1 LRRSITINPLYSARQ
16 VFRDSVAAPLLS
28 GANFSPVFGALKQI
42 GESATREKLE
52 SRGIIGGQI
61 FTGTNEDLSRI
72 LGELQTGKMGMSQ
85 FIARA
90 EAISMEADALTRR
103 AQYDSYIAQGLSE
116 MEATMMSLESMNFNR
131 KGVSPSVRL
140 ASTLIPFFNAQLQ
153 SLDVLYR
160 AATGKMPMNERLDI
174 QGKLLRR
181 GALLAGTAIAYAL
194 LMQDDDTY
202 KNATPDEKYGNFFI
216 HIPGMKE
223 SLRVPVPFEVGYIFK
238 SLPEAI
244 VNIMNSKEGGEEAL
258 KAFTNI
264 AIQTIPGGSSALMPA
279 AAKPLLENLTGYS
292 FFTGRQLE
300 TKAEQMEK
308 AEFRFRDN
316 TSELAKQIGAMTGTS
331 PIKVDNLIRGYT
343 GSMGVAMVQAFNF
356 AMPTAGTPEQAAKRL
371 SDAPVIGPLFQP
383 ENAGGIAGAVY
394 DRMTEINEVK
404 RTYDKLIKDGRRAEA
419 NSFLQQN
426 VEEYSKAAFA
436 GNIQAQMNKITQ
448 AINAVKASAMPP
460 AEKREQL
467 ETLQNIRIQIASSVR
482 GFL

>member
-1 LRRSITINPLYSARQ
+1 
-16 VFRDSVAAPLLS
+16 
-28 GANFSPVFGALKQI
+28 
-42 GESATREKLE
+42 
-52 SRGIIGGQI
+52 
-61 FTGTNEDLSRI
+61 
-72 LGELQTGKMGMSQ
+72 
-85 FIARA
+85 
-90 EAISMEADALTRR
+90 
-103 AQYDSYIAQGLSE
+103 
-116 MEATMMSLESMNFNR
+116 
-131 KGVSPSVRL
+131 
-140 ASTLIPFFNAQLQ
+140 
-153 SLDVLYR
+153 VLYR

-383 ENAGGIAGAVY
+383 ENASGIAGAVY

-448 AINAVKASAMPP
+448 AMNAVKASAMPP